1 MYFRLA
7 QLCLFHVL
15 MFAPSAWAD
24 SYAYNDLS
32 TGVIHLTDRPLS
44 NDYQLVLK
52 APVEHLQAIEPRP
65 SFVKS
70 GSSRG
75 IRKKEFEGLV
85 HAASSLSGVQPELLH
100 AVITVESDYDQNA
113 LSPKGAL
120 GLMQL
125 MPETARRYG
134 VSNRNDPV
142 ENLMGGARYLAYLL
156 DMVNQ
161 NTKWAVAAYNAG
173 ENAVIRHGY
182 QIPPY
187 RETEN
192 YVKKVSALYEQYRK
206 SLVK

>member
-85 HAASSLSGVQPELLH
+85 HAASSRHYLGTLS
-100 AVITVESDYDQNA
+100 AVDCWA
-113 LSPKGAL
+113 LAMSSACSIS
-120 GLMQL
+120 
-125 MPETARRYG
+125 ARIWTQR
-134 VSNRNDPV
+134 S
-142 ENLMGGARYLAYLL
+142 
-156 DMVNQ
+156 
-161 NTKWAVAAYNAG
+161 
-173 ENAVIRHGY
+173 
-182 QIPPY
+182 
-187 RETEN
+187 
-192 YVKKVSALYEQYRK
+192 
-206 SLVK
+206 